1 MSLAF
6 FFCFNFWPQTRLC
19 SFSILFHKHLIAGF
33 SKRCRHC
40 WGNQIRYALCSPI
53 IRLPIQKWKNKS
65 LVTTIEQKRSNGSH
79 RINIPFYYVFVI
91 RFARLHGY
99 KLKLLFA
106 AVTVRS
112 SKSVNVPII
121 FIYITMGC
129 YSKIN
134 FPPFFLLVQRWEI
147 HKNKYVKAA
156 LKSATL
162 FLGGRGRNQDGIS
175 LNWVR
180 KGGGEPN
187 IPGKMNFFG
196 VTQAGSIW
204 CLFINLN

>member
-1 MSLAF
+1 MSLA

-134 FPPFFLLVQRWEI
+134 FPPPFFCWFKDGKYIKISMWRQHSKVLLSFWGV
-147 HKNKYVKAA
+147 
-156 LKSATL
+156 
-162 FLGGRGRNQDGIS
+162 
-175 LNWVR
+175 
-180 KGGGEPN
+180 GGE
-187 IPGKMNFFG
+187 IKM
-196 VTQAGSIW
+196 VSV
-204 CLFINLN
+204 

>member
-1 MSLAF
+1 MA
-6 FFCFNFWPQTRLC
+6 
-19 SFSILFHKHLIAGF
+19 
-33 SKRCRHC
+33 
-40 WGNQIRYALCSPI
+40 
-53 IRLPIQKWKNKS
+53 
-65 LVTTIEQKRSNGSH
+65 
-79 RINIPFYYVFVI
+79 
-91 RFARLHGY
+91 
-99 KLKLLFA
+99 
-106 AVTVRS
+106 VRS

-134 FPPFFLLVQRWEI
+134 FPPFFFFFLRWEI
-147 HKNKYVKAA
+147 HKNKYVYAA
-156 LKSATL
+156 LKRAPL